1 MISGNISGLE
11 DKLARLKES
20 INEIGKEQ
28 AVLKL
33 SKHLPREEVAF
44 LMDQLNGREIAK
56 EKFPSLALRDDIIYP
71 PSYYLEQTSS
81 EKTARF
87 KAGLVQGQVL
97 IDMTGGFGIDTFFFS
112 EKIAEVWYVEQD
124 PVIYAI
130 ASKNLQA
137 LNPSIKTFCG
147 DSLQFLEG
155 FDKKADWLY
164 LDPIRRTK
172 EKRLTR
178 VDEYS
183 PDITK
188 VSEVLFRHADH
199 VMIKLSPMT
208 DISQLVKL
216 LGNKVSKV
224 YVLSIDNDCKEL
236 LIVSNGK
243 EQDNPLVESINWTA
257 TREERFASNLKRD
270 TQPVPLSD
278 PLEYLYE
285 PNAAVFKA
293 QQYDEQAVRHGL
305 FKLHP
310 NTHLFTSS
318 EYHQDYQGRVYR
330 VKDVTAFD
338 SKSLKKA
345 SSSSSF
351 NIKTRNFPVNPAAVA
366 KKLAVKEGGEEFLFC
381 VRVKE
386 GRLRLIVC
394 ERITPTG
401 IASRFVIP
409 IPSHDRLT

>member
-1 MISGNISGLE
+1 MISGNIPGLE
-11 DKLARLKES
+11 DKLARLSES
-20 INEIGKEQ
+20 VNEIGKEQ

-33 SKHLPREEVAF
+33 SKLLPREEVAF
-44 LMDQLNGREIAK
+44 LMDQWNGRAVAK
-56 EKFPSLALRDDIIYP
+56 EKFPSLALREDIIYP

-87 KAGLVQGQVL
+87 KAGLVDGDVL
-97 IDMTGGFGIDTFFFS
+97 VDMTGGFGIDTFFFS
-112 EKIAEVWYVEQD
+112 EKISEVWYVEQD
-124 PVIYAI
+124 AVIYEI
-130 ASKNLQA
+130 AAANLRM
-137 LNPSIKTFCG
+137 LNPAIKTFCG
-147 DSLQFLEG
+147 DSLEFLER
-155 FDKKADWLY
+155 FDRKADWLY

-183 PDITK
+183 PNIVEK
-188 VSEVLFRHADH
+188 SELLFRHAEN

-208 DISQLVKL
+208 DISELVKL

-224 YVLSIDNDCKEL
+224 FVLSIDNDCKEL
-236 LIVSNGK
+236 LVVSDGRVH
-243 EQDNPLVESINWTA
+243 DTLVIESINWA
-257 TREERFASNLKRD
+257 GGREEKFVSNLRRD
-270 TQPVPLSD
+270 AAPVLLSD

-293 QQYDEQAVRHGL
+293 QQYDEQAARHEL

-330 VKDVTAFD
+330 VKAVTAFD
-338 SKSLKKA
+338 SKSLKKVSA
-345 SSSSSF
+345 SSSF

-366 KKLAVKEGGEEFLFC
+366 KKLGVREGGDEFLFC
-381 VRVKE
+381 VRVKAE
-386 GRLRLIVC
+386 KLRVVVC
-394 ERITPTG
+394 ERMPAPGSPQRT
-401 IASRFVIP
+401 
-409 IPSHDRLT
+409 